1 MHCFSI
7 IFAIFGVKK
16 KITDRLLALM
26 GQNAET
32 YSSRSRLLLIVEG
45 LVVVAI
51 LFFQYLILKI
61 FLG

>member
-1 MHCFSI
+1 MHCFCI

-16 KITDRLLALM
+16 KIADRLLGLM